1 MNNVNLIGR
10 TTRDVE
16 LRYTPNNTPVASVN
30 IAVNR
35 RFKNKETGERQTDF
49 FPLVIWG
56 KSAEN
61 FAKWIKKGY
70 LISVEGELRS
80 RNYENNQGQHVY
92 VVEVLVSHFDNLTP
106 RSQQNEENQVV
117 DQQNTSTFD
126 SFAELS
132 SLDDTLADFA
142 TDDLPF

>member
-35 RFKNKETGERQTDF
+35 RFKNKETGERQADF

-80 RNYENNQGQHVY
+80 RNYENNQGQRVY
-92 VVEVLVSHFDNLTP
+92 VVEILVSHFDNLTP
-106 RSQQNEENQVV
+106 RSQQHEENQVV
-117 DQQNTSTFD
+117 DQQNAPTFD

-132 SLDDTLADFA
+132 SLDDSLADFA
-142 TDDLPF
+142 EDDLPF